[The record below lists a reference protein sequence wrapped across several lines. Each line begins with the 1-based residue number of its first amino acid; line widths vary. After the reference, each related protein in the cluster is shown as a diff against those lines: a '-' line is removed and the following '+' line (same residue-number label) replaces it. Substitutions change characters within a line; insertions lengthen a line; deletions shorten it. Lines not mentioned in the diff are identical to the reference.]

1 MMDHGLLNKGGLMYT
16 QASIIRQRSCR
27 NGAFSLVEILV
38 VVLVLPLVMVA
49 INSLFR
55 TFIQDVPRMN
65 QLVQQNTTVQ
75 NLFDQMRRDVAGAT
89 ALPKQFQDRQ
99 ADETS
104 LLIQQPNAVVCYR
117 IEAGRVVR
125 TVLGTQEGDERVW
138 AARDAVIEWKPW
150 TQDGNTCAVEV
161 HSYLKQRVH
170 GHLMRRFLSSY
181 VFFVR
186 GLAEGVEI
194 Q

>member
-1 MMDHGLLNKGGLMYT
+1 MDHGSLKKGGLMYA
-16 QASIIRQRSCR
+16 QASSIKQRSCR
-27 NGAFSLVEILV
+27 EKAFSLVEILV
-38 VVLVLPLVMVA
+38 VVLVLPLVMVV
-49 INSLFR
+49 ISGLFR

-65 QLVQQNTTVQ
+65 QLVQENTTVQ
-75 NLFDQMRRDVAGAT
+75 NLFDQIRRDMDGAT
-89 ALPKQFQDRQ
+89 ALPKQFEDRQ

-104 LLIQQPNAVVCYR
+104 LLIQRPNAVVCYH
-117 IEAGRVVR
+117 IEDGRVVR

-138 AARDAVIEWKPW
+138 SARDAVIEWKPW

-181 VFFVR
+181 MFFVR